1 MKLLLLALC
10 CLVVVYA
17 QVPRPCESPKQW
29 EGRFLRADRAK
40 SFGELAKLSYDE
52 TNRRAREIE
61 EVQFGQDR
69 EYYDVLYL
77 HNIGKEYRL
86 NLKTRKCNVTSL
98 LRPFRPYGV
107 PPNAQF
113 DGSAT
118 IGAAGVPGES
128 LVVENWSLTDGN
140 DKFYGMVSSPDCVPI
155 EYAFYSQ
162 ESSLI
167 TTTFF
172 DINVGIT
179 DPNVFIP
186 PSECSME

>member
-1 MKLLLLALC
+1 MKLLVVLC

-29 EGRFLRADRAK
+29 EGRFFRYDRDKA
-40 SFGELAKLSYDE
+40 FQQIAKLSYDE
-52 TNRRAREIE
+52 TNTRAREIE
-61 EVQFGQDR
+61 EIEFGSDR
-69 EYYDVLYL
+69 EIYDVLYL
-77 HNIGKEYRL
+77 HNVGKEYRL
-86 NLKTRKCNVTSL
+86 NIKTRKCNVTAL
-98 LRPFRPYGV
+98 TRPFRPYGV
-107 PPNAQF
+107 PPGAQF

-118 IGAAGVPGES
+118 IGAAGIPGES
-128 LVVENWSLTDGN
+128 LVVENWSLVDGD
-140 DKFYGMVSSPDCVPI
+140 DKFYGVVSSPDCVPI

-162 ESSLI
+162 RTSLI

-186 PSECSME
+186 PRECMMV